1 MRAVTA
7 VCENGNAVA
16 SLREN
21 GDDFIIVLYPFKK
34 KKKKKKNFY
43 QI

>member
-1 MRAVTA
+1 MWVKLLRYQIMSSCRHAVGA

-21 GDDFIIVLYPFKK
+21 GDDVFVPTW
-34 KKKKKKNFY
+34 
-43 QI
+43 